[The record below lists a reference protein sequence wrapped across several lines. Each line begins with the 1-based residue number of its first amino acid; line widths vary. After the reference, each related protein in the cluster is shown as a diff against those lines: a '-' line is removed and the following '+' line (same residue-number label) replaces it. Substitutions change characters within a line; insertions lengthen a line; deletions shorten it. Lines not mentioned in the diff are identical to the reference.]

1 MYYIYHVFGKKIG
14 VTQNINNRIIT
25 EQGYDPS
32 EFEILEISN
41 DINYVSKRERQLQKE
56 YGYKIDK
63 DSYKQ
68 VINQK
73 KQPQMKLNVTEQTVT
88 FPCPVNKLKGRLM
101 DAIGLNFE
109 TPDGKYILD
118 VDLADWIVKNA
129 HTSMFNSDRSFV
141 YNKAL
146 AKYANSSVPTQSKLP
161 VMQINEMLKNVFAS
175 YQEAINE
182 DNKNKSTKNED
193 NVFDSIRDWALDRGL
208 YQKGNAKTQYIKLME
223 ESGELAQALLKDDKA
238 EIIDAIGDMVVVL
251 TNLSYMTGVKIE
263 DCIESAYNEIKDRK
277 GSMQNGTFVKE
288 TSTTAKLNRDTT
300 ITLY

>member
-14 VTQNINNRIIT
+14 VTQNINNRVIT
-25 EQGYDPS
+25 EQGYGPS

-41 DINYVSKRERQLQKE
+41 DINYVSKKERQLQKE

-73 KQPQMKLNVTEQTVT
+73 KQSQMKLNVTEQTVT
-88 FPCPVNKLKGRLM
+88 FPCPVSKLKGRLM

-109 TPDGKYILD
+109 TSDGKYILD
-118 VDLADWIVKNA
+118 ADLADWIVKNA
-129 HTSMFNSDRSFV
+129 HMSMFNSDRSFI

-146 AKYANSSVPTQSKLP
+146 AKYVDSKNNNSNDIPSRVLNNPIEQALAEIYLALNNKEKTTTSK
-161 VMQINEMLKNVFAS
+161 S
-175 YQEAINE
+175 E
-182 DNKNKSTKNED
+182 DNI
-193 NVFDSIRDWALDRGL
+193 FDSIRDWALDRGL
-208 YQKGNAKTQYIKLME
+208 YQKGDTKTQYIKLME
-223 ESGELAQALLKDDKA
+223 ESGELAQALLKDNKA

-251 TNLSYMTGVKIE
+251 TNLSYMAGVKIE

-277 GSMQNGTFVKE
+277 GLIQNGTFVK
-288 TSTTAKLNRDTT
+288 N
-300 ITLY
+300 TL

>member
-14 VTQNINNRIIT
+14 VTQNINNRVIT
-25 EQGYDPS
+25 EQGYGPS

-41 DINYVSKRERQLQKE
+41 DINYVSKKERQLQKE

-73 KQPQMKLNVTEQTVT
+73 KQSQMKLNVTEQTVT
-88 FPCPVNKLKGRLM
+88 FPCPVSKLKGRLM

-109 TPDGKYILD
+109 TSDGKYILD
-118 VDLADWIVKNA
+118 ADLADWIVKNA
-129 HTSMFNSDRSFV
+129 HMSMFNSDRSFI

-146 AKYANSSVPTQSKLP
+146 AKYVDSKNNNSNDIPSRVLNNPIEQALAEIYLALNNKEKTTTSK
-161 VMQINEMLKNVFAS
+161 S
-175 YQEAINE
+175 E
-182 DNKNKSTKNED
+182 DNI
-193 NVFDSIRDWALDRGL
+193 FDSIRDWALDRGL
-208 YQKGNAKTQYIKLME
+208 YQKGDTKTQYIKLME
-223 ESGELAQALLKDDKA
+223 ESGELAQALLKDNKA

-251 TNLSYMTGVKIE
+251 TNLSYMAGVKIE

-277 GSMQNGTFVKE
+277 GLMQNGTFVK
-288 TSTTAKLNRDTT
+288 N
-300 ITLY
+300 TL

>member
-25 EQGYDPS
+25 EQGYSPS

-41 DINYVSKRERQLQKE
+41 DINYVSKKERQLQKE

-118 VDLADWIVKNA
+118 TDLADWIVKNA
-129 HTSMFNSDRSFV
+129 HMSMFNSDRSFV

-146 AKYANSSVPTQSKLP
+146 AKYVNSRNANNNIPSRTLSNPIEQALAELYEQLTGKQKT
-161 VMQINEMLKNVFAS
+161 NT
-175 YQEAINE
+175 
-182 DNKNKSTKNED
+182 NKSDN

-208 YQKGNAKTQYIKLME
+208 YQKGDAKTQYIKLME
-223 ESGELAQALLKDDKA
+223 ESGELAQALLKDNKA

-251 TNLSYMTGVKIE
+251 TNLSYMAGVKIE

-288 TSTTAKLNRDTT
+288 TSTKAKLNRDTT
-300 ITLY
+300 ITLD

>member
-25 EQGYDPS
+25 EQGYSPS

-41 DINYVSKRERQLQKE
+41 DINYVSKKERQLQKE

-109 TPDGKYILD
+109 TSDGKYILD
-118 VDLADWIVKNA
+118 TDLADWIAKNA
-129 HTSMFNSDRSFV
+129 HMSMFNSDRSFI

-146 AKYANSSVPTQSKLP
+146 AKYVNSRNNNHNNIPSRTLNNPLQQALAELYEQLTG
-161 VMQINEMLKNVFAS
+161 E
-175 YQEAINE
+175 QETNT
-182 DNKNKSTKNED
+182 NKSNN

-208 YQKGNAKTQYIKLME
+208 YQKGDAKTQYIKLME
-223 ESGELAQALLKDDKA
+223 ESGELAQALLKDNKA

-251 TNLSYMTGVKIE
+251 TNLSYMAGVKIE

-288 TSTTAKLNRDTT
+288 TSTKAKLNRDTT
-300 ITLY
+300 ITLD